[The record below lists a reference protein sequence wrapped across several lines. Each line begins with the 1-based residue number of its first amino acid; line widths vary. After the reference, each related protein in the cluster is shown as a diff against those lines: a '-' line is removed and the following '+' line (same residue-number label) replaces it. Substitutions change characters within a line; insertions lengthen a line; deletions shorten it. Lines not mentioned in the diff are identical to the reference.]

1 MACRVNTTELSAAV
15 ELIATQ
21 GVEGLNKAFEVLYNE
36 AMKVER
42 SRFLQAEP
50 YQRTQER
57 VDYANGYKPKQLN
70 SRLGKLDLLIPQ
82 VRSGQFYPNLLD
94 KGSRSERALKVAIAE
109 MYIQGVS
116 TRNVSEAME
125 VLCGFEVSSTDVS
138 RATALLE
145 DQLAAWR
152 NRPLG
157 YYRYLFLDAR
167 YEKARIDNIV
177 RDCAVFIAIGI
188 NAQGLREIL
197 GISVS
202 LSEHEIHWRSFL
214 QGLQQRGLH
223 GIELI
228 ISDAH
233 AGLKEARKALFAA
246 VPWQRCQFHLQQNAQ
261 GHVPKKSMKAQV
273 AFDIRAIFNAPNLE
287 EAQRLLKLMVNKYQ
301 QTASQ
306 LAQWMETNIPQ
317 GFSVFNF
324 PSNHWR
330 KLRTTNPLE
339 RVNREIKR
347 RTQVVSIFPNT
358 QACERLITALLIEMS
373 EEWMSAT
380 TYIVIANENSAFL

>member
-50 YQRTQER
+50 YQRTEER
-57 VDYANGYKPKQLN
+57 IDYANGYKPKQLN
-70 SRLGKLDLLIPQ
+70 SRLGKLELLVPQ

-94 KGSRSERALKVAIAE
+94 KGSRSERALKLAIAE

-116 TRNVSEAME
+116 TRKVSEAME
-125 VLCGFEVSSTDVS
+125 ALCGLEVSSTDVS

-145 DQLAAWR
+145 EQLAAWR

-157 YYRYLFLDAR
+157 CYRYLFLDAR
-167 YEKARIDNIV
+167 YEKVRVDNIV

-223 GIELI
+223 GVELI

-233 AGLKEARKALFAA
+233 AGLKEARRALFAGVA
-246 VPWQRCQFHLQQNAQ
+246 WQRCQFHLQQNAQ
-261 GHVPKKSMKAQV
+261 GHVPKKSMKVQV
-273 AFDIRAIFNAPNLE
+273 AYDIRAIFNAPNLE
-287 EAQRLLKLMVNKYQ
+287 EAQRLLKLTVSKYQ
-301 QTASQ
+301 QNASQ
-306 LAQWMETNIPQ
+306 LAQWMETNLPQ

-324 PSNHWR
+324 PSNHWL

-358 QACERLITALLIEMS
+358 QACERLITALLVEMS
-373 EEWMSAT
+373 EEWMTAT
-380 TYIVIANENSAFL
+380 TYMLMENVNEIN